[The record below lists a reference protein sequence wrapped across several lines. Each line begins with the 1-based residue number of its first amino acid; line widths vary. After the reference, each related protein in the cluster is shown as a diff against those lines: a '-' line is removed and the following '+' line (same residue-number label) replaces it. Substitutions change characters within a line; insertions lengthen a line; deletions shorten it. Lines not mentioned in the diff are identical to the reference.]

1 MTSELIG
8 KFTLED
14 RILNRNRKG
23 IRKDS
28 FRDQCRE
35 FVFEI
40 LFEAVWKIITFIPRM
55 LFRLVK
61 GIFDN

>member
-1 MTSELIG
+1 M
-8 KFTLED
+8 
-14 RILNRNRKG
+14 NRMRRG

-61 GIFDN
+61 SIFDHD